1 MATITDLADAIVT
14 ELNATEFALAF
25 EAVRAYAP
33 RFDLE
38 EMDTLRVSVVARAI
52 EIITL
57 TRSEFQHDYQVDVAV
72 QQKFSA
78 ETNLAL
84 DPLMGLVEE
93 IDRHFEGMRLAS
105 PDAICVRV
113 ANAPIYAPEH
123 IKEKRMFTSVITL
136 TWRMLS

>member
-1 MATITDLADAIVT
+1 M
-14 ELNATEFALAF
+14 AF